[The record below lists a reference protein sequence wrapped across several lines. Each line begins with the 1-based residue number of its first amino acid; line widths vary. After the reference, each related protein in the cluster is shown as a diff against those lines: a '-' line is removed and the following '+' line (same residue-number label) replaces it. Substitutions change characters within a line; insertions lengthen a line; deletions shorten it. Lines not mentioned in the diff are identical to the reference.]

1 LLSEFDK
8 VFLKYIG
15 INLEKYVMKK
25 KEKKENEKK
34 LDLPSAPGLA
44 LGKLL
49 HYRVSDLGHS
59 TNPHSYTPH
68 PAAHS
73 HTRALP
79 PAPHTHTGTPDPG
92 RRRRPLPPAAKT
104 EVVCNP
110 TS

>member
-1 LLSEFDK
+1 MSEFDK
-8 VFLKYIG
+8 IFSKYIET
-15 INLEKYVMKK
+15 NLEKYVMKK
-25 KEKKENEKK
+25 KKKKKNEKT

-44 LGKLL
+44 LGKEGVC
-49 HYRVSDLGHS
+49 RVSDLRHS
-59 TNPHSYTPH
+59 ANPHSYTPH